1 MLELL
6 QYEFI
11 KNAVYAALLASVA
24 CGVVGVYVVVNRIV
38 FLSDGISHA
47 AFGGIGIGYFL
58 GLNPIYVAI
67 FFSIASALGVGAT
80 SKKLG
85 AREDTAIGVMWALG
99 MALGILFVRL
109 TPGYVPDLFSYL
121 FGNILTV
128 PRSDLWIMLAL
139 DLVVAAAAALLFK
152 EFLAVSYDREFT
164 QTLRVPVNI
173 ISYTLLTLVALT
185 VVMLIR
191 VVGVILVMALLT
203 IPAAVSEAFTKKL
216 AHMMVGATLLSLF
229 FTLTGLWLSY
239 VTNLPSGATIVIL
252 AAAVYLSTMLYS
264 RRRRYPTS

>member
-6 QYEFI
+6 QYEFLR
-11 KNAVYAALLASVA
+11 NAIYSALLASIA
-24 CGVVGVYVVVNRIV
+24 CGIIGVYVVVNRIV

-47 AFGGIGIGYFL
+47 AFGGIGLGYFL
-58 GLNPIYVAI
+58 GLNPIYSAI
-67 FFSIASALGVGAT
+67 AFSIAVAVGIGAT

-85 AREDTAIGVMWALG
+85 AREDTVIGVIWAVG
-99 MALGILFVRL
+99 MAVGIVFIRL

-128 PRSDLWIMLAL
+128 PRSDLIVMLVL
-139 DLVVAAAAALLFK
+139 DLILVLTVGFLFK
-152 EFLAVSYDREFT
+152 ELLAISFDREFA
-164 QTLRVPVNI
+164 QTLRLPVNLI
-173 ISYTLLTLVALT
+173 YYILLTLVAFT

-203 IPAAVSEAFTKKL
+203 IPAAVSEIFTKRL
-216 AHMMVGATLLSLF
+216 LHMMFGAAALSLLFTLL
-229 FTLTGLWLSY
+229 GLWLSY

-252 AAAVYLSTMLYS
+252 AAAVFFVTMLYGRG
-264 RRRRYPTS
+264 RRRLS

>member
-11 KNAVYAALLASVA
+11 RNAVFAALLASVA
-24 CGVVGVYVVVNRIV
+24 CGIVGVYVVVNRIV
-38 FLSDGISHA
+38 FLSDGISHT
-47 AFGGIGIGYFL
+47 AFGGIGLGYFL

-67 FFSIASALGVGAT
+67 TFSLVVAVGVGAS

-85 AREDTAIGVMWALG
+85 AREDTVIGVIWALG
-99 MALGILFVRL
+99 MAVGIIFIKL

-128 PRSDLWIMLAL
+128 PRSELIVMLVL
-139 DLVVAAAAALLFK
+139 DLILVSTVALLFK
-152 EFLAVSYDREFT
+152 ELLAVSFDREFA
-164 QTLRVPVNI
+164 QTLRLPVNLI
-173 ISYTLLTLVALT
+173 YYILLTLVALT

-203 IPAAVSEAFTKKL
+203 IPAAVSEIFTKRL
-216 AHMMVGATLLSLF
+216 IHMMLGAVVLSLVFTLL
-229 FTLTGLWLSY
+229 GLWLSY
-239 VTNLPSGATIVIL
+239 LSNLPSGATIVLL
-252 AAAVYLSTMLYS
+252 ASAVFFSTLLYN
-264 RRRRYPTS
+264 RYVKRK

>member
-6 QYEFI
+6 QYEFLR
-11 KNAVYAALLASVA
+11 NAIYSALLASIA
-24 CGVVGVYVVVNRIV
+24 CGIIGVYVVVNRIV

-47 AFGGIGIGYFL
+47 AFGGIGLGYFL
-58 GLNPIYVAI
+58 GLNPIYSAI
-67 FFSIASALGVGAT
+67 AFSIAVAVGVGAT

-85 AREDTAIGVMWALG
+85 AREDTVIGVIWAVG
-99 MALGILFVRL
+99 MAVGIVFIRL

-128 PRSDLWIMLAL
+128 PRSDLIVMLVL
-139 DLVVAAAAALLFK
+139 DLILVLTVGFLFK
-152 EFLAVSYDREFT
+152 ELLAISFDREFA
-164 QTLRVPVNI
+164 QTLRLPVNLI
-173 ISYTLLTLVALT
+173 YYILLTLVAFT

-203 IPAAVSEAFTKKL
+203 IPAAVSEIFTKRL
-216 AHMMVGATLLSLF
+216 LHMMFGAAALSLLFTLL
-229 FTLTGLWLSY
+229 GLWLSY

-252 AAAVYLSTMLYS
+252 AAAVFFVTMLYGRG
-264 RRRRYPTS
+264 RRRLS

>member
-6 QYEFI
+6 QYEFFR
-11 KNAVYAALLASVA
+11 NAVFAALLASVA
-24 CGVVGVYVVVNRIV
+24 CGIVGVYVVVNRIV

-58 GLNPIYVAI
+58 GLNPIYSAI
-67 FFSIASALGVGAT
+67 AFSIAVAVGVGAT

-85 AREDTAIGVMWALG
+85 AREDTVIGVVWALG
-99 MALGILFVRL
+99 MAIGIVFIKL

-128 PRSDLWIMLAL
+128 PRSDLTVMLVL
-139 DLVVAAAAALLFK
+139 DIILLLTVSLLFK
-152 EFLAVSYDREFT
+152 ELLAISFDREFA
-164 QTLRVPVNI
+164 QTLRVPVNLI
-173 ISYTLLTLVALT
+173 HYILLTLVSFT

-203 IPAAVSEAFTKKL
+203 IPAAVSELFSKRVI
-216 AHMMVGATLLSLF
+216 HMMFGATLLSLV
-229 FTLTGLWLSY
+229 FTVTGLWLSY

-252 AAAVYLSTMLYS
+252 AAAIFFLTILYS
-264 RRRRYPTS
+264 RGRKGLD

>member
-11 KNAVYAALLASVA
+11 RNAVYAALLASVA
-24 CGVVGVYVVVNRIV
+24 CGIVGVYVVVNRIV

-47 AFGGIGIGYFL
+47 AFGGIGVGYFL
-58 GLNPIYVAI
+58 GLNPIYAAI
-67 FFSIASALGVGAT
+67 IFSIAGAVGVGAS

-85 AREDTAIGVMWALG
+85 AREDTIIGVIWALG
-99 MALGILFVRL
+99 MAVGIIFIKI

-128 PRSDLWIMLAL
+128 PRSDLIVMLVL
-139 DLVVAAAAALLFK
+139 DLILVLTVALLFK
-152 EFLAVSYDREFT
+152 ELLAVSFDREFA
-164 QTLRVPVNI
+164 QTLKLPVNLI
-173 ISYTLLTLVALT
+173 NYILLTLVALT

-203 IPAAVSEAFTKKL
+203 IPAAVSEIFTKRFI
-216 AHMMVGATLLSLF
+216 HMMIVATVLSLL
-229 FTLTGLWLSY
+229 FTLVGLWLSY
-239 VTNLPSGATIVIL
+239 ITNLPSGATIVIL
-252 AAAVYLSTMLYS
+252 AAAVFFLTIFYKYS
-264 RRRRYPTS
+264 RRLR

>member
-1 MLELL
+1 LLELL

-11 KNAVYAALLASVA
+11 RNAVFAALLASVA
-24 CGVVGVYVVVNRIV
+24 CGIVGVYVVVNRIV

-47 AFGGIGIGYFL
+47 AFGGIGLGYLL
-58 GLNPIYVAI
+58 GLNPIHAAVA
-67 FFSIASALGVGAT
+67 FSVAVAVGVGAN

-85 AREDTAIGVMWALG
+85 AREDTVIGVVWALG
-99 MALGILFVRL
+99 MAVGIVFIRL

-128 PRSDLWIMLAL
+128 PRSDLIVMLAL
-139 DLVVAAAAALLFK
+139 DFILVLTVALLFK
-152 EFLAVSYDREFT
+152 GLLAISFDREFA
-164 QTLRVPVNI
+164 QTLRLPVNI
-173 ISYTLLTLVALT
+173 VNYILLTLVAIT

-203 IPAAVSEAFTKKL
+203 IPAAVSEMFSKRL
-216 AHMMVGATLLSLF
+216 IQMMLGAVLLSLV
-229 FTLTGLWLSY
+229 FTLLGLWFSY

-252 AAAVYLSTMLYS
+252 AAAVFFLTILYS
-264 RRRRYPTS
+264 RGRRRLS

>member
-1 MLELL
+1 MLEFL

-11 KNAVYAALLASVA
+11 RNAIFAALLASVA
-24 CGVVGVYVVVNRIV
+24 CGIVGVYVVVNRIV

-58 GLNPIYVAI
+58 GLNPIYAAI
-67 FFSIASALGVGAT
+67 VFSIASAIGVGAT

-85 AREDTAIGVMWALG
+85 AREDTVIGVIWALG
-99 MALGILFVRL
+99 MAVGILFIRL

-128 PRSDLWIMLAL
+128 PRSDLWLMLAL
-139 DLVVAAAAALLFK
+139 DIILVAVVALLYK
-152 EFLAVSYDREFT
+152 EFLAVSFDREFA
-164 QTLRVPVNI
+164 QTLRLPVNLI
-173 ISYTLLTLVALT
+173 YYILLALVAFT

-203 IPAAVSEAFTKKL
+203 IPAAVSEVFTKKL
-216 AHMMVGATLLSLF
+216 NHMMIGAVSLSLIFTLL
-229 FTLTGLWLSY
+229 GLWLSY
-239 VTNLPSGATIVIL
+239 ITNLPSGATIVVL
-252 AAAVYLSTMLYS
+252 ASAFFLSTMLYS
-264 RRRRYPTS
+264 KAKRRLP

>member
-11 KNAVYAALLASVA
+11 RNAILAAFLASVA
-24 CGVVGVYVVVNRIV
+24 CGIVGVYVVVNRIV

-47 AFGGIGIGYFL
+47 AFGGIGVGCFL
-58 GLNPIYVAI
+58 GLNPIYSAI
-67 FFSIASALGVGAT
+67 AFSIAVAVGVGAS

-85 AREDTAIGVMWALG
+85 AREDTVIGVIWALG
-99 MALGILFVRL
+99 MAVGIVFIKL

-128 PRSDLWIMLAL
+128 PRSDLLVMLVLDIILVLIVAL
-139 DLVVAAAAALLFK
+139 FFK
-152 EFLAVSYDREFT
+152 ELLAISFDREFA

-173 ISYTLLTLVALT
+173 IHSILLTLVAIT

-203 IPAAVSEAFTKKL
+203 IPAAVSEIFTKRL
-216 AHMMVGATLLSLF
+216 SQVMLGAVAFSLLFTLL
-229 FTLTGLWLSY
+229 GLWLSY
-239 VTNLPSGATIVIL
+239 LTNLPSGATVVLL
-252 AAAVYLSTMLYS
+252 ASVVFFLTLLYGRQV
-264 RRRRYPTS
+264 RRRGS